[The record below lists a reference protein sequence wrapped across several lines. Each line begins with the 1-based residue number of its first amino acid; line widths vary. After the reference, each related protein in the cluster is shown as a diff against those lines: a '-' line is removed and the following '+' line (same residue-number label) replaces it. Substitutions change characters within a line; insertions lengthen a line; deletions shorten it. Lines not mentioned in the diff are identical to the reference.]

1 MLVSWIAELVRAL
14 PSNRCNERC
23 DDATQGTR
31 SLFSR
36 LYTQVIEASSET
48 PHECVWW
55 INGYEIVLLL
65 STALDSAGDLST
77 EKARADCLSRQA
89 LGSRP
94 SNPQTAELQF
104 SRNMAESL
112 CQQGEGTVG
121 SNQPSGRLNDR
132 YADKRYRTCWICVG
146 GKTQP
151 TYSN

>member
-14 PSNRCNERC
+14 PSNRCNEEC

-31 SLFSR
+31 SLSSR
-36 LYTQVIEASSET
+36 LYTPVIEASSET

-55 INGYEIVLLL
+55 INGYEIGYYYLLHWIVQETSQL
-65 STALDSAGDLST
+65 KRRG
-77 EKARADCLSRQA
+77 RIVCYRQA

-94 SNPQTAELQF
+94 SNPQTAELQV

-151 TYSN
+151 TYST